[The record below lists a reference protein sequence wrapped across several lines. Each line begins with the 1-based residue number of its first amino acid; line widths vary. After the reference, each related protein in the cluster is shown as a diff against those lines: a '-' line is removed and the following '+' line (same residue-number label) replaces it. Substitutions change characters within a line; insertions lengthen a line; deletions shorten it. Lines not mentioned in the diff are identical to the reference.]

1 MAALRIPVAR
11 TEHVSEEKPKTEYAR
26 FDGEADFQAAV
37 ERLIGQPGRELR
49 IFDPDLSA
57 LRVNSPDRIALLEGF
72 LRASRTHRIYIAV
85 HDTEHL
91 TRYSPR
97 MLGLLKLFTHA
108 IQINRTSE
116 EIRNL
121 QDAFLVLDAQ
131 HFLRRP
137 VARYFRGA
145 IALHDETEALAMR
158 SRFQEIW
165 SASFPGVSS
174 TTVGL

>member
-11 TEHVSEEKPKTEYAR
+11 DHDVSGEKPKTEYAR
-26 FDGEADFQAAV
+26 FEGEGEFQTAV
-37 ERLIGQPGRELR
+37 ERLIEQPGRELR
-49 IFDPDLSA
+49 IFDPDLSS
-57 LRVNSPDRIALLEGF
+57 LRINFPARIALLENF
-72 LRASRTHRIYIAV
+72 LRASRTRRIYVVV
-85 HDTEHL
+85 HDTEHIS
-91 TRYSPR
+91 RYCPR

-121 QDAFLVLDAQ
+121 QDAFLVLDAR
-131 HFLRRP
+131 HYLRRP

-158 SRFQEIW
+158 TRFQEIW

>member
-1 MAALRIPVAR
+1 M
-11 TEHVSEEKPKTEYAR
+11 SEETPKTEYAR
-26 FDGEADFQAAV
+26 FESEAEFQRAV
-37 ERLIGQPGRELR
+37 ERLIEQPGRELR
-49 IFDPDLSA
+49 IFDPDLSS
-57 LRVNSPDRIALLEGF
+57 LRANSPARIALLEKF
-72 LRASRTHRIYIAV
+72 LRASRTRRIYIVV

-91 TRYSPR
+91 SRHSPR

-108 IQINRTSE
+108 IQINRTQE

-121 QDAFLVLDAQ
+121 QDSFLVLDAQ
-131 HFLRRP
+131 HYLRRP

-165 SASFPGVSS
+165 AASFPGVSS